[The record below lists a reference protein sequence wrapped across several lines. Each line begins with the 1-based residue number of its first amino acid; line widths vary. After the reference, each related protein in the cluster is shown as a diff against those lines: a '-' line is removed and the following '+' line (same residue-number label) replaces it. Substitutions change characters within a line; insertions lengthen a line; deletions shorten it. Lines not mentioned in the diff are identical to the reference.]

1 MGGALDELIVDL
13 KSFDEHI
20 RQMRGNG
27 AGSRAIQILNRG
39 AMMKVA
45 KTWVLVFLLLIS
57 AIDVHAWPIP
67 DTGQTKC
74 YNASAEITCPTT
86 GQPFYGQDGNYTIN
100 PTSYTKMDAAGAAL
114 SDGATSWVMVRDNVT
129 GLIWENRTGG
139 TATYTWCDK
148 NAATN
153 GGNQGTC
160 GTGTGAAATDTAAY
174 IKAMNDA
181 RLGGFTDWRM
191 PTLMEL
197 VTIRNL
203 SYASLLIN
211 TAWFPYT
218 LLDDY
223 WSSTTNGP
231 IFANAWYVDFG
242 SGSLANA
249 AKTSSYYSKAI
260 RAVRGGQSGAPGN
273 FVNNGNGTV
282 SDTATGLMWQQETV
296 RGKNWQGALAYAEGL
311 SLAGYDDWRLPTISE
326 LQTIVDY
333 RYRAPAI
340 DTTFF
345 PDTLSSIY
353 WSSTPYAY
361 SLDYYAWTFDFSDGS
376 SSGHGKSKSDTY
388 AARIVRGG
396 QSASSFVSAS
406 AGSNQVVFDKVTLN
420 GSASQGNITSW
431 NWTLTHRTNPAYSRT
446 ATGQKPSLENLV
458 AGFYDVSLT
467 VSDGTSTSAATN
479 LLAVAGIW
487 DVDGDGKL
495 GLAEAIYILQTT
507 AGMRFQ
513 TTTTTK

>member
-1 MGGALDELIVDL
+1 
-13 KSFDEHI
+13 
-20 RQMRGNG
+20 
-27 AGSRAIQILNRG
+27 
-39 AMMKVA
+39 MMKVA

-57 AIDVHAWPIP
+57 AIDVHAWPVP

-74 YNASAEITCPTT
+74 TTASVEITCPTT

-100 PTSYTKMDAAGAAL
+100 PPSYTKLDATDAVL
-114 SDGATSWVMVRDNVT
+114 PDSATSWVMVRDNVT
-129 GLIWENRTGG
+129 GLIWENRSGG
-139 TATYTWCDK
+139 SATYTWCDR

-181 RLGGFTDWRM
+181 KFGSFSDWRM

-197 VTIRNL
+197 ATILNL
-203 SYASLLIN
+203 SYYSLLIN

-218 LLDDY
+218 LSSDY

-231 IFANAWYVDFG
+231 IMANAWYVDFRN
-242 SGSLANA
+242 GSLSNA
-249 AKTSSYYSKAI
+249 SKVSYNSKAV
-260 RAVRGGQSGAPGN
+260 RAVRGGQSEAPGN
-273 FVNNGNGTV
+273 FVNNANGTV

-296 RGKNWQGALAYAEGL
+296 REIDWKTALAYAEGL
-311 SLAGYDDWRLPTISE
+311 SLAGYDDWRLPTITE

-333 RYRAPAI
+333 RHRAPAI

-353 WSSTPYAY
+353 LSSTPYA
-361 SLDYYAWTFDFSDGS
+361 LAGGDYYAWTFDFSDGS
-376 SSGHGKSKSDTY
+376 SSGRKRDKWTAS
-388 AARIVRGG
+388 AARVVRGG

-406 AGSNQVVFDKVTLN
+406 AGSNQVVFNKATLD

-446 ATGQKPSLENLV
+446 ATGQMPSLENLV

-507 AGMRFQ
+507 AGVR
-513 TTTTTK
+513 

>member
-160 GTGTGAAATDTAAY
+160 GTGIGSAATDTEAY
-174 IKAMNDA
+174 IKALNDA
-181 RLGGFTDWRM
+181 KFGGVSDWRM
-191 PTLMEL
+191 PNVKEL
-197 VTIRNL
+197 ESIVDMGKIIP
-203 SYASLLIN
+203 AVN
-211 TAWFPYT
+211 TAWYPNTVSSY
-218 LLDDY
+218 Y
-223 WSSTTNGP
+223 WSSTTYKNR
-231 IFANAWYVDFG
+231 G
-242 SGSLANA
+242 SVPNKKGHFLNLAH
-249 AKTSSYYSKAI
+249 
-260 RAVRGGQSGAPGN
+260 
-273 FVNNGNGTV
+273 
-282 SDTATGLMWQQETV
+282 D
-296 RGKNWQGALAYAEGL
+296 
-311 SLAGYDDWRLPTISE
+311 
-326 LQTIVDY
+326 
-333 RYRAPAI
+333 
-340 DTTFF
+340 
-345 PDTLSSIY
+345 
-353 WSSTPYAY
+353 
-361 SLDYYAWTFDFSDGS
+361 
-376 SSGHGKSKSDTY
+376 
-388 AARIVRGG
+388 
-396 QSASSFVSAS
+396 
-406 AGSNQVVFDKVTLN
+406 
-420 GSASQGNITSW
+420 
-431 NWTLTHRTNPAYSRT
+431 
-446 ATGQKPSLENLV
+446 
-458 AGFYDVSLT
+458 
-467 VSDGTSTSAATN
+467 
-479 LLAVAGIW
+479 
-487 DVDGDGKL
+487 
-495 GLAEAIYILQTT
+495 
-507 AGMRFQ
+507 
-513 TTTTTK
+513 